1 MCQIHS
7 RNMKK
12 NLPLHPSSHIFYS
25 YSSHVFYPVIQVAEI
40 TGVVETAKVYQL
52 GGTRT
57 NKGLQLR

>member
-1 MCQIHS
+1 MPDIFQEHE
-7 RNMKK
+7 KK
-12 NLPLHPSSHIFYS
+12 MLLHPSSCVFYS
-25 YSSHVFYPVIQVAEI
+25 VIQVAEI

>member
-1 MCQIHS
+1 MLEEHTHKHMHLHS
-7 RNMKK
+7 
-12 NLPLHPSSHIFYS
+12 F
-25 YSSHVFYPVIQVAEI
+25 FCFFCAQVAEI

>member
-1 MCQIHS
+1 VKRLKYARYIPATQ
-7 RNMKK
+7 KK
-12 NLPLHPSSHIFYS
+12 PLLHPSSC
-25 YSSHVFYPVIQVAEI
+25 VFYPVVQVAEI

>member
-1 MCQIHS
+1 MPDTFQEPDTIQEHERKPS
-7 RNMKK
+7 
-12 NLPLHPSSHIFYS
+12 PLHPSSHIFYS
-25 YSSHVFYPVIQVAEI
+25 VIQVAEI